1 MDINAEIALA
11 QQAHR
16 KLSAMRPPALV
27 SSWRPD
33 ETQKKEYVRLAEKVT
48 NLIDKLGALEA
59 RQLLSEG
66 KIHSFIPES
75 LFTFVRD
82 TLRPDEVA
90 IRGAL
95 DFLDPEGKLLRDFLG
110 DMNRPSGLG
119 QHVRSTFEQG
129 LQEIYNLIDRNPD
142 LDLDERF
149 FPDTAYEVLESKLIT
164 FEPDAW
170 LDRAGELSPVRT
182 GNQNLVLPAHVRL
195 RLEELYRTYIFGCW
209 LSVLSISRAILEYSL
224 LDNASKFGIETSW
237 PPDQYG
243 KRREKKL
250 SHLIEDISPVLPNVA
265 MQMSKIRDFG
275 NDYLH
280 PKRSQTSKE
289 TLFARQS
296 SARETITV
304 LIQAVEAIYAWRKE
318 A

>member
-16 KLSAMRPPALV
+16 KLSDMRPPA
-27 SSWRPD
+27 SITSWSPD
-33 ETQKKEYVRLAEKVT
+33 ETQKKEYVRLAQIVV

-75 LFTFVRD
+75 LFNFVRD

-90 IRGAL
+90 IRCAL
-95 DFLDPEGKLLRDFLG
+95 DLLDPEGKILRDFFC
-110 DMNRPSGLG
+110 DISRPSGIG
-119 QHVRSTFEQG
+119 QGVRSTFEQG
-129 LQEIYNLIDRNPD
+129 LQEIYELIDRNPD
-142 LDLDERF
+142 LDLHERF
-149 FPDTAYEVLESKLIT
+149 FPDTAYEVLDSKLIT

-182 GNQNLVLPAHVRL
+182 GNQNLELPAHVRL
-195 RLEELYRTYIFGCW
+195 RLEELYRTYVFGCW

-250 SHLIEDISPVLPNVA
+250 SHLIDDFAEFLPSVA
-265 MQMSKIRDFG
+265 QKMTKIRDFG

-289 TLFARQS
+289 TLFSRQP

-304 LIQAVEAIYAWRKE
+304 LILAVEAIYAWRKD

>member
-1 MDINAEIALA
+1 MDINAEISLA

-16 KLSAMRPPALV
+16 RLTDMRAPATV
-27 SSWRPD
+27 SSWHPD
-33 ETQKKEYVRLAEKVT
+33 EVQKQEYVRLAETVV

-59 RQLLSEG
+59 RQLLSDG
-66 KIHSFIPES
+66 RIHSFIPEG
-75 LFTFVRD
+75 LFSFIRD
-82 TLRPDEVA
+82 TLRPDEPF
-90 IRGAL
+90 IRSAL
-95 DFLDPEGKLLRDFLG
+95 DHLDPEGKILRDFFR
-110 DMNRPSGLG
+110 DMNRPSGIG
-119 QHVRSTFEQG
+119 KHVRSTFEQG

-149 FPDTAYEVLESKLIT
+149 FPDTAYEVLDSKLIA

-182 GNQNLVLPAHVRL
+182 GNQNLILPAHVRL

-209 LSVLSISRAILEYSL
+209 LSVLSLSRAILEYSL
-224 LDNASKFGIETSW
+224 LDNAGKFGVETSW
-237 PPDQYG
+237 PPDQHG

-250 SHLIEDISPVLPNVA
+250 SHLIEDFLPFLPAVSA
-265 MQMSKIRDFG
+265 QMAKIRDFG

-296 SARETITV
+296 SARETIAV